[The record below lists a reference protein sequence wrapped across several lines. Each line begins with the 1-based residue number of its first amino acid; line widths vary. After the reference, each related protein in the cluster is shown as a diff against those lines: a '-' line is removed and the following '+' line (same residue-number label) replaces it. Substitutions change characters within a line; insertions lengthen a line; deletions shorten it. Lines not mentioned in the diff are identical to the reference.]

1 MAIKITVEFDD
12 LIVGRKDK
20 MAFDKH
26 DFLNMVHEIMHSVF
40 ELESNEE
47 VVIRTKLPPPTPV
60 GERAATEG
68 M

>member
-40 ELESNEE
+40 ELESN
-47 VVIRTKLPPPTPV
+47 
-60 GERAATEG
+60 
-68 M
+68 